1 MKQFLSMVPLEFLKL
16 RGTSLLLA
24 GIITGI
30 GSIALSL
37 YLAVADRTTEYTF
50 LIFTEN
56 VISNNMSLFFPFT
69 AALIVGQMMERERVS
84 SALNNIFVIP
94 VSFRKLL
101 SVKIAAGVYVA
112 VSYSVIQW
120 ILSVFTCLLLRL
132 PGITASSAFLRLGI
146 MMGMNLCI
154 YIAILPVIVLAA
166 QYANGYMAGVGFSVF
181 YGFCSIFAAGLGLTA
196 LYPISAGTVLLRF
209 NGSYTSNEVVNA
221 VLSLSLML
229 ILAIALLITSYNRTE
244 GLSRRL

>member
-1 MKQFLSMVPLEFLKL
+1 
-16 RGTSLLLA
+16 
-24 GIITGI
+24 
-30 GSIALSL
+30 
-37 YLAVADRTTEYTF
+37 
-50 LIFTEN
+50 
-56 VISNNMSLFFPFT
+56 MSLFFPFT